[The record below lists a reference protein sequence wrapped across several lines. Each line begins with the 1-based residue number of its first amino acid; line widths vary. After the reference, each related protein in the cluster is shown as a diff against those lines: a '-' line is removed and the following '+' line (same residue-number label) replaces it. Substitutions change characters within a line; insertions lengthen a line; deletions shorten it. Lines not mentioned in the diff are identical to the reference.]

1 MIPESC
7 GFTATIVERNAGT
20 RNVGIQRQALSSVR
34 SFTTALRKKMT
45 MMALRILNMATSH
58 QMGAMVFCVSSLSP
72 ISISSILGF
81 FLTAML
87 FWCFLSAEFLGRLI
101 VFHGQTG
108 Q

>member
-20 RNVGIQRQALSSVR
+20 RNVGIQRQALSSVC
-34 SFTTALRKKMT
+34 SFTTTLRKKMT
-45 MMALRILNMATSH
+45 MTALSILNMATSH
-58 QMGAMVFCVSSLSP
+58 QM
-72 ISISSILGF
+72 
-81 FLTAML
+81 TAML
-87 FWCFLSAEFLGRLI
+87 FWCFLSAEYLGRLI